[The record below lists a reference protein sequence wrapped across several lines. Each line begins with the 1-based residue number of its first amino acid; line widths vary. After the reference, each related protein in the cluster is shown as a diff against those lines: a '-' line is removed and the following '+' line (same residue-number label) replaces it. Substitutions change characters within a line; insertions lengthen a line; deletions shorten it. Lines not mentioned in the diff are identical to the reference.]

1 MRLTGEEARR
11 RFAASRTAALAMVD
25 GDNRPHV
32 VVVTFAVAGD
42 LVLTAVDHKPKTT
55 QRLHRL
61 RLVTENPHVSLLAD
75 HYDDGDWS
83 RLWWAR
89 AEGRA
94 EVVTE
99 AAERAE
105 PVRLLSGKYAQYAET
120 PPAGP
125 VIRVHVERWTGWA
138 YTE

>member
-11 RFAASRTAALAMVD
+11 RFAASRTAALAMADAD
-25 GDNRPHV
+25 GRPHV
-32 VVVTFAVAGD
+32 VVVTFAVTGD
-42 LVLTAVDHKPKTT
+42 LILTAVDHKPKTT
-55 QRLHRL
+55 PRLHRL
-61 RLVTENPHVSLLAD
+61 RLVTENPLVSLLAD
-75 HYDDGDWS
+75 HYDDGDWT

-94 EVVTE
+94 EVVTGAGE
-99 AAERAE
+99 CAE

-125 VIRVHVERWTGWA
+125 VIRIRVERWTGWA
-138 YTE
+138 YAE

>member
-11 RFAASRTAALAMVD
+11 RFAGSRTAALAMVD
-25 GDNRPHV
+25 ADSRPHV

-42 LVLTAVDHKPKTT
+42 LILTAVDHKPKTT
-55 QRLHRL
+55 PRLHRL
-61 RLVTENPHVSLLAD
+61 RLVTENPRVSLLAD
-75 HYDDGDWS
+75 HYDDGDWT

-105 PVRLLSGKYAQYAET
+105 PVRLLSGKYAQYAAI

-125 VIRVHVERWTGWA
+125 VIRVHVERWSGWA
-138 YTE
+138 YAE